1 MTSIVY
7 FDPEDGRILKVLVGQ
22 DDVIEAN
29 KPSETAQYI
38 IGPEADS
45 AEQYVL
51 DGALVDRPLMSLSP
65 PPETLQVDVEM
76 VITGLPTGSEVHH
89 QGGVA
94 VIDDGSLEWSSD
106 LPGVYSFMV
115 VKFPYQEEVFHVTV
129 TL

>member
-38 IGPEADS
+38 SGPEADS
-45 AEQYVL
+45 TEQYVL
-51 DGALVDRPLMSLSP
+51 EGALVDRPLMSLSP

>member
-7 FDPEDGRILKVLVGQ
+7 FDPEGGRILKVLVGQ

-51 DGALVDRPLMSLSP
+51 DGALVDRPLMSLS
-65 PPETLQVDVEM
+65 DVEM